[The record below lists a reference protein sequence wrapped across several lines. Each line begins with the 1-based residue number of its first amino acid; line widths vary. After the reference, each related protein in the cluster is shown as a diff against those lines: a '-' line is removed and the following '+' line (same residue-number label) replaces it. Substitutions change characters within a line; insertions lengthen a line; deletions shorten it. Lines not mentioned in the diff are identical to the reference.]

1 MITVGLDFG
10 THQSKICI
18 ESKLGVELS
27 YNFFK
32 FADEKG
38 RMHYT
43 LPSIIRVEKDNK
55 LSYGYLTKRRGG
67 TIVRYFKQAAFR
79 TNSESMLSQQ
89 DAFLYSIWYIAYILF
104 DLEEKYGTDFVIQM
118 GVPTDTV
125 NLQRTKQI
133 AVQILS
139 SAYKLVEEV
148 FNNDKEKFLNATIS
162 ELMNVTVMEKYRKE
176 LKDEYGMLVFPEAYA
191 CLMPLVKSA
200 KIASGMSLMVDIGG
214 GTTDI
219 SFFTIENRS
228 PQVYAFYS
236 VNKGLNFLTAAE
248 NQDTK
253 REDSNVKNESE
264 IIIERKKIF
273 RNDINQTCNNLLNRL
288 QREFKSQT
296 KLNLFRLTDA
306 LKSRPI
312 IYTGGG
318 STFPSLRENIAGFRD
333 KIYISYK
340 EWRTDAVKDIDEII
354 KDDLCPILSTAYGLS
369 ISVPNDNITCR
380 PLSDIF
386 RSIRGVEEEKKE
398 YKPYRYGRAISD
410 SGFSYGD
417 DYDAW
422 K

>member
-38 RMHYT
+38 RMNYT

-333 KIYISYK
+333 KIYISHK